1 MQKNSGKHIIIFA
14 VILSVFVNVF
24 FSRWITAKI
33 STLPLLNRLNLL
45 DPQAPIV
52 IRETVETRVNSEG
65 EIRSI
70 LENLRSRT
78 SQLVIENK
86 SGFEVLGSVLNFTSD
101 GLVATVNGVL
111 PAKRQNLKIR
121 LSSGKILDVEEI
133 FEDAE
138 TGVVFLKTS
147 GSGFAAAALLD
158 SQKARLGDRLLIFSD
173 SAEGIKYYES
183 QVNFLPEEKD
193 KPFGFQDAGVEAK
206 PGAVVANYKGEI
218 LGIWNNG
225 LIVSEKIKAAF
236 DRYLMSL
243 RSEEVK

>member
-1 MQKNSGKHIIIFA
+1 MQQYSGKHIIIFA
-14 VILSVFVNVF
+14 VILSVFANVF

-52 IRETVETRVNSEG
+52 IRETVETRVNPEG

-70 LENLRSRT
+70 LENIRSRT
-78 SQLVIENK
+78 SQVGFENK
-86 SGFEVLGSVLNFTSD
+86 NGFEVLGSAVNFTSG
-101 GLVATVNGVL
+101 GLFVTVNGVL
-111 PAKRQNLKIR
+111 PAKRQSLKVR
-121 LSSGKILDVEEI
+121 LNGGKILEVEEI
-133 FEDAE
+133 FDDAA
-138 TGVVFLKTS
+138 TGVVFLKTA

-158 SQKARLGDRLLIFSD
+158 SQKVRLGDRLLIFSD
-173 SAEGIKYYES
+173 FQEGSKYYES

-193 KPFGFQDAGVEAK
+193 RPFGFQDTGVEAK
-206 PGAVVANYKGEI
+206 PGAIVSNYKGEI
-218 LGIWNNG
+218 FGIWNSG